1 MKIKKYFDQAKL
13 MLSVLPI
20 VGQEKDFALKGGTA
34 LNFFHLNMPRLSV
47 DIDLTFLPI
56 QPRDETLKNITNSLG
71 RISDSIKR
79 LFPRCQIQKL
89 KMKNTDYV
97 YKLIINSEGCL
108 VKIEPNLI
116 LRGSCYPKVYKPLCI
131 KACEIFKMEM
141 EVSVLS
147 FADLYGGK
155 ICAALDRQHPRDL
168 FDIKLMSEQNSLN
181 KEICQAFVV
190 YLASHNRPMSELL
203 SPNFHDFKQAY
214 ENEFKGMSSIDVS
227 YQELEKI
234 GKTLPILMLSKLSR
248 NERKF
253 LLSVKLGSPDF
264 SLLSIS
270 GLENFPAIKWKIENI
285 LKMEPKKRITATEKL
300 KSILNLSQQQNST
313 DSTVDSGIELY

>member
-1 MKIKKYFDQAKL
+1 MKIKKYFDQTKL

-20 VGQEKDFALKGGTA
+20 VGQEEDFALKGGTA

-56 QPRDETLKNITNSLG
+56 KPRDETLKDITNSLC

-79 LFPRCQIQKL
+79 LFPRSQIQKV
-89 KMKNTDYV
+89 KIKNTDYV
-97 YKLIINSEGCL
+97 YKLIISSEGSL

-116 LRGSCYPKVYKPLCI
+116 LRGSCYPPVYKPLCI

-141 EVSVLS
+141 EVPVLS

-168 FDIKLMSEQNSLN
+168 FDIKLLSEVGSLN
-181 KEICQAFVV
+181 EEICQAFVI
-190 YLASHNRPMSELL
+190 YLASHNRPISELL
-203 SPNFHDFKQAY
+203 LPNFQDFRQAY
-214 ENEFKGMSSIDVS
+214 ENEFKGMSSIEAS

-234 GKTLPILMLSKLSR
+234 GKELPCLILSKLSG
-248 NERKF
+248 NEKQF
-253 LLSVKLGSPDF
+253 LLSVKMGNPNF
-264 SLLSIS
+264 NLLSIS
-270 GLENFPAIKWKIENI
+270 GLENFPAIKWKVENI
-285 LKMEPKKRITATEKL
+285 LKMESKKRITATEKL
-300 KSILNLSQQQNST
+300 KLILDLSQQ
-313 DSTVDSGIELY
+313 